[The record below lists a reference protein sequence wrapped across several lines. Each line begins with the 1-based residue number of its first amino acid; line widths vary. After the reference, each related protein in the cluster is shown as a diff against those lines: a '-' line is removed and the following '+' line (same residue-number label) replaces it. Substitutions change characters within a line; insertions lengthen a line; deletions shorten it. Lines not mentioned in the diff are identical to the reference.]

1 MASIRVWVLVGVT
14 ALSVFGVGVLAGSG
28 GAAAADDVVTLTVT
42 VEGPD
47 GNPVQGA
54 ELTVTWEDNETTA
67 TTASNGKA
75 FVDVP
80 NGTNVS
86 IEIDHDEYVRNR
98 PYVVENATERDVI
111 VGVARQGELVV
122 RASHDDAPVADADV
136 VVRKDGSSIV
146 TGETTDDG
154 TFESGVIEQGV
165 YTFSIVKPGYFEQSH
180 TVIVDDSVSRDVE
193 LERGSAL
200 LTVGLADDYYEE
212 PRPIEAA
219 RVEIGE
225 IASITTLDNGEGTV
239 RVPVNTRLELT
250 ASKEGYSSS
259 TRLIR
264 VRESDRNV
272 SMSMNREPQLT
283 LTPSNE
289 RIVSGERLTVT
300 VADEYDDPAEGT
312 TIRLDGEDVGETGD
326 DGALTFRIEETGE
339 HEIVG
344 ARGDVESD
352 PVTVR
357 AVADETSTPTATPT
371 ATATPSPTPTATPTP
386 TEGEGVGFGA
396 ILALVAVALSA
407 ILVLRRRNRR

>member
-28 GAAAADDVVTLTVT
+28 GAAAAEDVVTVTVT

-47 GNPVQGA
+47 GEPVQGA
-54 ELTVTWEDNETTA
+54 ELTVAWEDNETTA

-86 IEIDHDEYVRNR
+86 IDIDHDEYVRNSR
-98 PYVVENATERDVI
+98 YVVENATQRDV
-111 VGVARQGELVV
+111 VVDVARQGELVV
-122 RASHDDAPVADADV
+122 RASHDDEPVADADV
-136 VVRKDGSSIV
+136 VVRKDGSLIV

-154 TFESGVIEQGV
+154 TFESGVIERGE

-180 TVIVDDSVSRDVE
+180 TVTVDDSVSRSVE
-193 LERGSAL
+193 LERGSVL
-200 LTVGLADDYYEE
+200 LAVELADDYYEE

-225 IASITTLDNGEGTV
+225 MASITTLDNGEGTV
-239 RVPVNTRLELT
+239 RVPVNTRLELS

-272 SMSMNREPQLT
+272 SMNMNREPQLT
-283 LTPSNE
+283 VSPSNE

-326 DGALTFRIEETGE
+326 DGALTFRIDETGE
-339 HEIVG
+339 HEVVG
-344 ARGDVESD
+344 ARGDIESD

-396 ILALVAVALSA
+396 VLALVAVALSA
-407 ILVLRRRNRR
+407 ILVLRRRHRR